1 MKRFA
6 WLAGPAALLLLGG
19 LVAFEGS
26 LRTAH
31 HLVLALLC
39 VSVAATLAGIGYTL
53 LASALMRRF
62 FARPT
67 AEAASYPPVTVVK
80 PLHGDEWDLLSHLS
94 SFCHQ
99 DYPGEVQYLFG
110 VHDLADPALKTV
122 DELRRLYPDAHIT
135 VVTDTRLYGPNRK
148 ISNIVNMLPQ
158 AHHDVLVF
166 ADSDV
171 SVNPDF
177 LHNVVGELEKPDVGL
192 VTCIY
197 RGNPAPGIWARL
209 SVYAIDNHFVPG
221 VITGFTLG
229 LAHPCLGPSIAMHR
243 ATLEKIGGFEQFA
256 HHLAE
261 DHAIGRAVRMAGE
274 KVAIPP
280 FTISHAC
287 DEASAAELVQHEPDY
302 PHHRPG
308 RPSWFC
314 ADASFRVCLA
324 GRCIIGRG
332 KLVMA
337 ARRGRAAVAV
347 LVKAALGSCV
357 AATSRRAVVAADK
370 RYCVLW
376 HFPHELPFDADKLA
390 WLRFQGG
397 RRRPAVSRPGRV
409 TEAG

>member
-6 WLAGPAALLLLGG
+6 WLAGPACLLFLSG
-19 LVAFEGS
+19 LVVFEGA

-53 LASALMRRF
+53 LASALIGRF
-62 FARPT
+62 FARPI
-67 AEAASYPPVTVVK
+67 AKAASYPPVTVVK

-94 SFCHQ
+94 SFCQQ

-110 VHDLADPALKTV
+110 VHDPADPALKTV
-122 DELRRLYPDAHIT
+122 DELRRRYPNAHVT
-135 VVTDTRLYGPNRK
+135 VVTDARLYGPNRK

-171 SVNPDF
+171 GVNPDF
-177 LHNVVGELEKPDVGL
+177 LRNIVGELEKPDVGL
-192 VTCIY
+192 VTCVY

-209 SVYAIDNHFVPG
+209 SMHAIDNHFVPG

-229 LAHPCLGPSIAMHR
+229 LAHPCLGPTIAMHR
-243 ATLEKIGGFEQFA
+243 TTLEKIGGFEQFA

-287 DEASAAELVQHEPDY
+287 DEASAAELVQHELRWSRTIRTIDP
-302 PHHRPG
+302 
-308 RPSWFC
+308 
-314 ADASFRVCLA
+314 A
-324 GRCIIGRG
+324 GHLGSA
-332 KLVMA
+332 LMHPFA
-337 ARRGRAAVAV
+337 FAMLAVA
-347 LVKAALGSCV
+347 LSGAAAWSWPL
-357 AATSRRAVVAADK
+357 AVVALLSRFWLKLRSDRAL
-370 RYCVLW
+370 RQPHRGLW
-376 HFPHELPFDADKLA
+376 LLPISDIASFGIFLMSFLSTRISWRGFTFKVDGDGL
-390 WLRFQGG
+390 LCPVQD
-397 RRRPAVSRPGRV
+397 
-409 TEAG
+409 E